1 MEDYLTWNE
10 QYNVG
15 VAVIDREHKKLFSI
29 LNKLFHFG
37 HSEKKGRFACQ
48 ESIKYFKDHAIQH
61 FADEEAYMASIN
73 YPGLEIHK
81 RIHRDF
87 RERML
92 PSLENELELTDFSG
106 TSIHHF
112 LDTCAE
118 WLIGH
123 TLIED
128 HMIVNGESI
137 KHWENLLSEEDQA
150 VMGQTIASLLHSML
164 RLDSQLI
171 SSCYAGEKL
180 ENGIYCRFVYTSKSN
195 KRCDFLLLF
204 EKQLVGSAIGNI
216 INTKSETTDKMLS
229 SVAKY
234 VGRQLIERVNQRSFS
249 LEEFRI
255 LREQLLTYEQFY
267 RTYERQSPQFS
278 LLFNTGRGYFA
289 YCMTSSEMPRRK
301 DSLSAIAKNA
311 VSEIEERLRPENTV
325 KTTGH
330 LHFGDTVETI
340 DHLHPGD
347 TIETIDHLYPVDTV
361 KATEHLHLSDI
372 VDNEVS
378 QKKKIL
384 VVDDSD
390 FMRKS
395 MLDLLG
401 RDYEVLTASSGT
413 SAIRRMTLARPD
425 LVLLD
430 YEMPVC
436 NGIQVLEMIRSEKDF
451 TDIPIIFLTCRV
463 DRESVKKVI
472 SFKPD
477 GYLSKSLPAKSLKNE
492 IDHFFEKKDF
502 YN

>member
-1 MEDYLTWNE
+1 
-10 QYNVG
+10 
-15 VAVIDREHKKLFSI
+15 
-29 LNKLFHFG
+29 
-37 HSEKKGRFACQ
+37 
-48 ESIKYFKDHAIQH
+48 
-61 FADEEAYMASIN
+61 
-73 YPGLEIHK
+73 
-81 RIHRDF
+81 
-87 RERML
+87 
-92 PSLENELELTDFSG
+92 
-106 TSIHHF
+106 
-112 LDTCAE
+112 
-118 WLIGH
+118 
-123 TLIED
+123 
-128 HMIVNGESI
+128 
-137 KHWENLLSEEDQA
+137 
-150 VMGQTIASLLHSML
+150 
-164 RLDSQLI
+164 
-171 SSCYAGEKL
+171 
-180 ENGIYCRFVYTSKSN
+180 
-195 KRCDFLLLF
+195 
-204 EKQLVGSAIGNI
+204 
-216 INTKSETTDKMLS
+216 MLS